1 MASAVISPVEIE
13 ASITDLGGKH
23 LWDFRGPATGRLTG
37 KLRTS
42 DERLFLNVWYT
53 YDIPWPQPTRI
64 VTNSFSNLDT
74 PAGTKLVGAAVTVG
88 ATPRTITVPAGT
100 LVANDTA
107 LRQVLQD
114 QGINLRRLL
123 TDPEV
128 TAHAGGG
135 FDIAFRQLDYV
146 TVYQNPAAN

>member
-1 MASAVISPVEIE
+1 
-13 ASITDLGGKH
+13 
-23 LWDFRGPATGRLTG
+23 
-37 KLRTS
+37 
-42 DERLFLNVWYT
+42 VWYS

-64 VTNSFSNLDT
+64 ATNSFSNLDT

-114 QGINLRRLL
+114 HGINLRRLL